1 MPRYYLWYKV
11 TLIRIHLSTYLQNI
25 GIRRIIRINITSII
39 ITSSSDFELIAIFLN
54 PALRLLVAV

>member
-1 MPRYYLWYKV
+1 MLRYYLWYKV
-11 TLIRIHLSTYLQNI
+11 TLMIHPSTYLQNI